1 MVKTSVKIYF
11 AVSLIFFIA
20 LAGYIWYS
28 IDGFKK
34 NGDTSAAEI
43 INVLQKDAEVSYSL
57 SKGFSGSGFSQRV
70 REIMSSYSEL
80 SGLIIYSKL
89 EGPVYFNIYDKKIL
103 NSDPSDISG
112 WNGQPDFNLY
122 NPFFT
127 QRSVKL
133 SVPSSDLFL
142 TIVVNTFTRSSI
154 LPVLRNSLVLAVL
167 FLLVTGIFLSING
180 SRNAAV
186 TTNDKPY
193 NEDSSPDNN
202 EDPADERVDPQAAA
216 VSDSRPKEDTGSLFS
231 PKSGLVWEHLLPE
244 RLSAELKR
252 AASFDQDACLTFISI
267 KSPSGF
273 IPYRNI
279 SELIIE
285 HFNYKDLAF
294 EYGSSDFC
302 IIIPDKDIDE
312 GHTDVERFKKSIQ
325 NRFPKSAFKIF
336 AGLTSRNGRLL
347 NEERMIHEAKVAL
360 SKAEK
365 ETGSSTI
372 AFRTD
377 LKKYRQFIATKV

>member
-34 NGDTSAAEI
+34 NGDTAAADI
-43 INVLQKDAEVSYSL
+43 INVLQKDAEVSFSL
-57 SKGFSGSGFSQRV
+57 SKGFSGSGFSQHV
-70 REIMSSYSEL
+70 REIMSSYPEL

-89 EGPVYFNIYDKKIL
+89 EGPVYFSIYDKKIIS
-103 NSDPSDISG
+103 SDPSEISE
-112 WNGQPDFNLY
+112 WKGQPDFNLY

-180 SRNAAV
+180 SRNPSL
-186 TTNDKPY
+186 TSNDRPY
-193 NEDSSPDNN
+193 TENGK
-202 EDPADERVDPQAAA
+202 VDKNDGPSEEILDKQA
-216 VSDSRPKEDTGSLFS
+216 VSVADSKQKADTGSLFS

-252 AASFDQDACLTFISI
+252 AASFDQDACLSFISI

-294 EYGSSDFC
+294 EYGNSGFC

-312 GHTDVERFKKSIQ
+312 GHTDVERFKKSIL
-325 NRFPKSAFKIF
+325 NRFPESAFKIY

-360 SKAEK
+360 AKAEK
-365 ETGSSTI
+365 ETDSSTI